1 MAGFSKQ
8 KYFRLAKGFYG
19 RSKNCLKLT
28 IPRVE
33 KSLQKAYIGRKL
45 RPRTMRRNWII
56 SISAATRDLNLPY
69 SRFISSLNNSNVNLN
84 RKILSDLAINE
95 PYSFKAVFDEINV
108 QTERLPQPRIS
119 VESLIR
125 KNLITAAQLERE
137 AYNPL
142 PQKGIKVRY

>member
-19 RSKNCLKLT
+19 RSKKCLKIT

-33 KSLQKAYIGRKL
+33 KSLQKAYVGRKL

-69 SRFISSLNNSNVNLN
+69 SRFINSLNNSNITLN
-84 RKILSDLAINE
+84 RKILADLATYE
-95 PYSFKAVFDEINV
+95 PYSFKAVFDELMV
-108 QTERLPQPRIS
+108 QAERLPQPRIS
-119 VESLIR
+119 VENLIR
-125 KNLITAAQLERE
+125 KNLVTAAQLEKE
-137 AYNPL
+137 AYMTAP
-142 PQKGIKVRY
+142 PKGIKLRY